1 MAHVCFLLYWCLIC
15 VFVYDFKLCVKP
27 WLNRAVPEAD
37 KFEEVW
43 NFLLILMLRKI
54 VYENG
59 EWILQNPI

>member
-1 MAHVCFLLYWCLIC
+1 
-15 VFVYDFKLCVKP
+15 VKP